1 MKMRELEQR
10 TGVNRET
17 IRVYLREGLLPEPQ
31 RPKANVADY
40 GEEHVRGIEAIRR
53 LQKDQRLPLHRIKRA
68 MEGDSTAMPAD
79 AMAFPHLDQLIAARV
94 GVDDTLVPVRSLLA
108 RNPKALA
115 DARVLHKVGVIRLL
129 RRAGEDQLSRI
140 DAQLLGFWAEM
151 RAAGYTEA
159 LGFSPTICKLHTEAA
174 EALAH
179 AELKIF
185 LEHLSG
191 HSQEGPAAAMAQA
204 ALTHMLAFFG
214 LVRLRT
220 VLADLRER
228 PAAPGKPASKP
239 ANQPAR
245 KSAKPR

>member
-17 IRVYLREGLLPEPQ
+17 IRVYLREGLLPQPN

-40 GEEHVRGIEAIRR
+40 GEEHVRGIEAIRH
-53 LQKDQRLPLHRIKRA
+53 LQKDQRLPLQRIKRA
-68 MEGDSTAMPAD
+68 MDGDSTAMPAD
-79 AMAFPHLDQLIAARV
+79 ATAFPHLDRLIATRV
-94 GVDDTLVPVRSLLA
+94 GVDETLVPVRSLLA

-115 DARVLHKVGVIRLL
+115 DARTLHKTGVVKL
-129 RRAGEDQLSRI
+129 RRRGGEECLSRI
-140 DAQLLGFWAEM
+140 DAQLLGLWAEM

-159 LGFSPTICKLHTEAA
+159 LGFSPTVCKLHADAA
-174 EALAH
+174 EQLAH
-179 AELKIF
+179 AELQIF
-185 LEHLSG
+185 LAHLSG
-191 HSQEGPAAAMAQA
+191 QSQEGPAAAMAEA

-228 PAAPGKPASKP
+228 GAAGKL
-239 ANQPAR
+239 R
-245 KSAKPR
+245 K